1 MHRLCRIIL
10 KPGKE
15 SSLRRSHLWVF
26 SGAVKDVEGSPEE
39 GDWVAI
45 YSSEDRFL
53 ALGHY
58 CTGSILARV
67 VDFSR
72 REPGTGLWVEK
83 LGHALALRERLGFF
97 ADRATDAFRLVNAEG
112 DGLPGLIIDYYS
124 GVAVMQAQTV
134 GMFRSR
140 DEIAS
145 ALKHVLGERLKAV
158 YDRGL
163 SGAGSQEN
171 EATGGELLH
180 GRSGG
185 AVEIKEHGHRFEVDF
200 VAGQKTGFFLDQRE
214 NRRILAGLSAGRD
227 VLDLFAYTGG
237 FSVYAAKGGAR
248 SVVSVDASGKAL
260 ERARHNFGLNG
271 LDGPGYRTEK
281 EDAFRYLDRL
291 QETFDLIVL
300 DPPAFAKHHAA
311 VGQAL
316 NAYRTLNA
324 KALRKIRKGGL
335 LFTFSCS
342 QRVSRDAFRK
352 AVFAA
357 AVQSRR
363 GVRLLGHLA
372 QPSDHP
378 VNLCHPEGEYLKG
391 LVLAVD

>member
-1 MHRLCRIIL
+1 MQTVRKILL

-15 SSLRRSHLWVF
+15 SSLKRSHLWVF
-26 SGAVKDVEGSPEE
+26 SGAVQAVEGSPEE

-45 YSSEDRFL
+45 HSSNGRFL

-58 CTGSILARV
+58 STGSILARV

-72 REPGTGLWVEK
+72 REPGSGLWLEK
-83 LGHALALRERLGFF
+83 LGQALALRERLGFF
-97 ADRATDAFRLVNAEG
+97 ADPATDAFRLVNAEG
-112 DGLPGLIIDYYS
+112 DGLPGLIVDYYN
-124 GVAVMQAQTV
+124 GVAVMQAQTL
-134 GMFRSR
+134 GMFRNR
-140 DEIAS
+140 EEIAS
-145 ALKHVLGERLKAV
+145 ALKCLLGERLEAF

-163 SGAGSQEN
+163 SEAGGRENGAG
-171 EATGGELLH
+171 GGQFLH
-180 GRSGG
+180 GRSR

-214 NRRILAGLSAGRD
+214 NRRLLEGLCAGRD

-248 SVVSVDASGKAL
+248 TVVSVDVSGKAL
-260 ERARHNFGLNG
+260 ERARHNLLLNG
-271 LDGPGYRTEK
+271 LDGPGYRQEK

-291 QETFDLIVL
+291 QVAFDLIVL
-300 DPPAFAKHHAA
+300 DPPAFAKHHPA
-311 VGQAL
+311 VMQAL

-324 KALRKIRKGGL
+324 KAMARIRKGGL
-335 LFTFSCS
+335 LLTFSCS

-363 GVRLLGHLA
+363 GVRLLGQLA
-372 QPSDHP
+372 QPADHP

-391 LVLAVD
+391 LLLALD

>member
-1 MHRLCRIIL
+1 MQSPCKIIL

-15 SSLRRSHLWVF
+15 SPLRRSHLWVF
-26 SGAVKDVEGSPEE
+26 SGAVKAVEGSPEE

-58 CTGSILARV
+58 CAGSILARV

-72 REPGTGLWVEK
+72 REPGSGLWVEK

-124 GVAVMQAQTV
+124 GVAVMQAQTL
-134 GMFRSR
+134 GMFRNR
-140 DEIAS
+140 EEIAS
-145 ALKHVLGERLKAV
+145 ALRGLLGERLKAV

-163 SGAGSQEN
+163 SGAVSHEN
-171 EATGGELLH
+171 EATGGKFLH
-180 GRSGG
+180 GRSG

-214 NRRILAGLSAGRD
+214 NRRLLAGLCAGRD

-248 SVVSVDASGKAL
+248 SVVSVDVSGKAL
-260 ERARHNFGLNG
+260 ERARHNFVLNG
-271 LDGPGYRTEK
+271 LDGPGYKREK

-316 NAYRTLNA
+316 NAYRTLNV
-324 KALRKIRKGGL
+324 KAFGKIRKGGV

-352 AVFAA
+352 AVFTA

-363 GVRLLGHLA
+363 GVRLLGQLG

-378 VNLCHPEGEYLKG
+378 VNGCHPEGEYLKG
-391 LVLAVD
+391 LVLDVD